1 MRFSIIKTIYNK
13 ELKEVLRDK
22 RMLLLV
28 ILMPFFLYP
37 VLFTLMGK
45 AQSSSRDKLKTE
57 KIDVVLSPEAK
68 GSTFAQTI
76 AEDTTLNITFE
87 ALEQSQLDS
96 ITGKKIAIQLP
107 STEAQASLS
116 EDSLAVVAV
125 LIYGDD
131 SEDVVS
137 SRRRKIEEQLKSYGE
152 VVTFERLRERG
163 LAREFIQPV
172 NVVQRDT
179 ASERAQTGRI
189 LGTLI
194 PIMLLLFIFIGC
206 IYIAIDTTAG
216 EKERRTLQ
224 TIYTT
229 PVTTNEIIAGKFGAV
244 ATVGLVS
251 AFANLGSL
259 LLSMRLQMS
268 MMGAGDAI
276 PFSISLAGTDILWIT
291 LLVMLATV
299 FMAAITM
306 AIVLLANSYK
316 EAQSYVTPLMM
327 GVLVPAMMASMPG
340 MELNMK
346 TAMIP
351 MFNICLAM
359 ADIFKGT
366 YSIPLIGVVTLF
378 ALIYGIVGLWIAG
391 KTFGNESVV
400 TGEKVDFKNL
410 FSGR

>member
-1 MRFSIIKTIYNK
+1 MRLSIISSIYKK
-13 ELKEVLRDK
+13 EIKEVLRDK

-45 AQSSSRDKLKTE
+45 AQSSSRDKLNTE
-57 KIDVVLSPEAK
+57 KVEVFLSPDAK
-68 GSTFAQTI
+68 GTPFADAI
-76 AEDTTLNITFE
+76 AEDTTLSLVYE
-87 ALEQSQLDS
+87 EMEQTELDS
-96 ITGKKIAIQLP
+96 MRGKKLAIKLP
-107 STEAQASLS
+107 DPAAQSNLST
-116 EDSLAVVAV
+116 DSMAVVAV

-137 SRRRKIEEQLKSYGE
+137 SRRRKIETRLKSYGE
-152 VVTFERLRERG
+152 VVTFERLRKRG
-163 LAREFIQPV
+163 LAREFIQPI
-172 NVVQRDT
+172 NVVQQDT

-229 PVTTNEIIAGKFGAV
+229 PVSTNEIIAGKFGAV

-259 LLSMRLQMS
+259 LLSMRIQIS
-268 MMGAGDAI
+268 MLGAGDSL
-276 PFSISLAGTDILWIT
+276 PFSFSLAGGDIFWIT

-306 AIVLLANSYK
+306 AVVLLANSYK

-366 YSIPLIGVVTLF
+366 YDIQLIGVVTLF
-378 ALIYGIVGLWIAG
+378 ALIYGIVGLWVAG
-391 KTFGNESVV
+391 RTFGNESVV